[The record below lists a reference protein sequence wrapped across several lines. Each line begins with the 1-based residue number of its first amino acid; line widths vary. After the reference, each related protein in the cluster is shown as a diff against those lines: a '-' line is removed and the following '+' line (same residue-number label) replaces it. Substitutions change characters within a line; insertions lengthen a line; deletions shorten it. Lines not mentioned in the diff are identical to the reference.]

1 MAGLIFSPVQNNQLA
16 HMPGNLSA
24 RAAAAKIISLLI
36 RQNRNLT
43 LLLPGYLQQ
52 FKDKK
57 DQAFVQEL
65 CYGVSRWYYQL
76 EHILNGLLDKNIK
89 PKDTDIKAL
98 AMAGIYQFMYLRTP
112 PYAIVA
118 ESVEACSELGK
129 PWAKKLLNGLLRS
142 YQREYTTLI
151 KDMDSCPSAKYS
163 HPEWLLNMFKTDYPD
178 SWEQICIA
186 NNNRPPM
193 FIRINKSKTTRDK
206 YLALLSKAGI
216 AGTATTFS
224 PDGIRLEVPVDI
236 SQLPEFWNGYVSVQ
250 EYAAQLAPQLLEP
263 GNSRYLLD
271 ACAAPG
277 GKLAHILENIPAQT
291 RVIAIEPDDLRLT
304 KLQKTL
310 DRLQLRARVIHADA
324 RDVASWWDGTHFDRI
339 LLDVPCSATG
349 VIRRHPDI
357 KLLRTPG
364 DIEAVVI
371 LQKELLSALWPLLK
385 PGGKLLYVT
394 CSILKQENDQQIN
407 DFLIYHNDVKPVPV
421 NAAWGTATPFGR
433 QILPGQDDMDG
444 FYYACLEKT

>member
-1 MAGLIFSPVQNNQLA
+1 MAGPDFSPVQNNYLA
-16 HMPGNLSA
+16 NMPGKLSV
-24 RAAAAKIISLLI
+24 RAAAAKIISQVV
-36 RQNRNLT
+36 RQNQTLT
-43 LLLPGYLQQ
+43 MLLPGHLQQ
-52 FKDKK
+52 FTDKK

-76 EHILNGLLDKNIK
+76 EHILNRLLDKNIK

-112 PYAIVA
+112 PHAIVA
-118 ESVEACSELGK
+118 ETVEACSEIGK
-129 PWAKKLLNGLLRS
+129 PWAKKLLNGLLRRF
-142 YQREYTTLI
+142 QREHATLM
-151 KDMDSCPSAKYS
+151 KDMESCPSAKYS

-193 FIRINKSKTTRDK
+193 YIRINKLKTTRDN
-206 YLALLSKAGI
+206 YLLLLSKAGI
-216 AGTATTFS
+216 NGHITPYS
-224 PDGIRLEVPVDI
+224 PDGIKLEVPVDVN
-236 SQLPEFWNGYVSVQ
+236 QLPEFWNGYASVQ
-250 EYAAQLAPQLLEP
+250 EYAAQLTPQLLEP
-263 GNSRYLLD
+263 ENNQHLLD

-277 GKLAHILENIPAQT
+277 GKLAHILENNLQRTQI
-291 RVIAIEPDDLRLT
+291 VAIEPDELRLT
-304 KLQKTL
+304 RLQQTL
-310 DRLQLRARVIHADA
+310 DRLQLKAGVIHADA
-324 RDVASWWDGTHFDRI
+324 RYVESWWDGIHFDRI

-385 PGGKLLYVT
+385 PGGRLLYVT

-433 QILPGQDDMDG
+433 QILPGQDNMDG
-444 FYYACLEKT
+444 FYYACLQKT